1 MNRVVIILSIVFG
14 VYSTVESQTHKLLT
28 RKPLD
33 GVVRYVEEFEPYRY
47 KDGNVDD
54 LSRFRSIDVGEF
66 KNVETAEGRQ
76 RHHDNQKVD
85 ETTDVVEE
93 EKEVEK
99 VVKKTLLEH
108 FTSKD
113 SIKSLISNI
122 LIWALYVLTEAFYE
136 TIGF

>member
-14 VYSTVESQTHKLLT
+14 AYSTVESQTHKLLT

-66 KNVETAEGRQ
+66 KDVEIAEGSQ
-76 RHHDNQKVD
+76 RHHDNQEVD
-85 ETTDVVEE
+85 ETNDVVEE
-93 EKEVEK
+93 EKEVEE

>member
-1 MNRVVIILSIVFG
+1 MNRVIIILSIVFG
-14 VYSTVESQTHKLLT
+14 AYSTVESQTHKLLT

-33 GVVRYVEEFEPYRY
+33 GVVRYVEEFEPYIY
-47 KDGNVDD
+47 KDDNVDD

-66 KNVETAEGRQ
+66 KDAETAKGRQ
-76 RHHDNQKVD
+76 RHHDNQEVD
-85 ETTDVVEE
+85 ETNDVVEE
-93 EKEVEK
+93 EKEVEE

>member
-1 MNRVVIILSIVFG
+1 MNRIIIILSIVFG
-14 VYSTVESQTHKLLT
+14 AYSTVESQTHKLLT

-47 KDGNVDD
+47 KDDNVDD

-66 KNVETAEGRQ
+66 KDVETAEGRQ
-76 RHHDNQKVD
+76 RHHDNQEVD
-85 ETTDVVEE
+85 ETNDVVEE
-93 EKEVEK
+93 EKEVEE